1 MTVRIRTM
9 AAADVDGATDALLR
23 GDWGDRRSFFAF
35 AVAHPA
41 CDAIVAVDGDRIV
54 GTGVGTRSGPVGWV
68 GTVFVEAERRGAG
81 LGTALTERICDG
93 LEAAGCRTL
102 ALVATEQGR
111 PLYERMGFEVVDWYV
126 TVEREAPAP
135 ATDEAGGGAPA
146 AGPWAGGAP
155 AAWAGGDRAAG
166 SFAGAG
172 ALVGDRG
179 SGADDV
185 LAGSGAHGGTRSLSP
200 FGPADVA
207 EAAALDRA
215 ATGEDREHLLAA
227 FAAIPGGLALRDT
240 AGALCAF
247 VARAPWGGGATIA
260 PDSADARRIL
270 EARLAA
276 AQAGH
281 RVRAGTLLSNAAGL
295 AVLAAEGWTEAWRA
309 PRLHRGEP
317 LAWHPAAIWGQFN
330 HAIG

>member
-1 MTVRIRTM
+1 VTVRIRAMT
-9 AAADVDGATDALLR
+9 AADVDGAADALLR
-23 GDWGDRRSFFAF
+23 GAWGDRRSFFAF

-54 GTGVGTRSGPVGWV
+54 GTGVGTHNGSVGWV
-68 GTVFVEAERRGAG
+68 GTIFVDAERRRAG

-111 PLYERMGFEVVDWYV
+111 QLYERMGFDIVDWYV

-135 ATDEAGGGAPA
+135 ATHGAGGGAV
-146 AGPWAGGAP
+146 
-155 AAWAGGDRAAG
+155 
-166 SFAGAG
+166 
-172 ALVGDRG
+172 VGD
-179 SGADDV
+179 
-185 LAGSGAHGGTRSLSP
+185 RSLSP
-200 FGPADVA
+200 FGPGDVA
-207 EAAALDRA
+207 EAAVLDRA

-227 FAAIPGGLALRDT
+227 FAAIPGGLGLRDA
-240 AGALCAF
+240 AGAMRGF
-247 VARAPWGGGATIA
+247 VVRAPWGGGGTIA
-260 PDSADARRIL
+260 PDPADARRIL
-270 EARLAA
+270 GARLAA
-276 AQAGH
+276 AQPGH
-281 RVRAGTLLSNAAGL
+281 RVRAGTLLSNATGL

>member
-1 MTVRIRTM
+1 M
-9 AAADVDGATDALLR
+9 D
-23 GDWGDRRSFFAF
+23 
-35 AVAHPA
+35 
-41 CDAIVAVDGDRIV
+41 
-54 GTGVGTRSGPVGWV
+54 
-68 GTVFVEAERRGAG
+68 AERRGAG

-111 PLYERMGFEVVDWYV
+111 PLYERMGFEIVDWYV

-135 ATDEAGGGAPA
+135 ATDGAGGGAV
-146 AGPWAGGAP
+146 
-155 AAWAGGDRAAG
+155 
-166 SFAGAG
+166 
-172 ALVGDRG
+172 VGD
-179 SGADDV
+179 
-185 LAGSGAHGGTRSLSP
+185 RSLSP

-227 FAAIPGGLALRDT
+227 FAAIPGGLALRDA
-240 AGALCAF
+240 AGALRAF
-247 VARAPWGGGATIA
+247 VVRAPWGGGG
-260 PDSADARRIL
+260 DDRARPR
-270 EARLAA
+270 RRAA
-276 AQAGH
+276 HPRGTP
-281 RVRAGTLLSNAAGL
+281 RGRAGRPPRSRRELLSNAAGL
-295 AVLAAEGWTEAWRA
+295 AVLDAEGWTEAWRA

>member
-1 MTVRIRTM
+1 MT
-9 AAADVDGATDALLR
+9 AADVDEATDALLR
-23 GDWGDRRSFFAF
+23 GDWGDRRTFFAF

-111 PLYERMGFEVVDWYV
+111 PLYERLRFEVVDWYV
-126 TVEREAPAP
+126 TVEREAPRPGVP
-135 ATDEAGGGAPA
+135 ASGGGAA
-146 AGPWAGGAP
+146 GAP
-155 AAWAGGDRAAG
+155 ASGGG
-166 SFAGAG
+166 LAGAPASGGGLAG
-172 ALVGDRG
+172 APASSGGAATGRGPGADAVLSG
-179 SGADDV
+179 SGAR
-185 LAGSGAHGGTRSLSP
+185 GGTRSLSP

-207 EAAALDRA
+207 AAAALDRA

-227 FAAIPGGLALRDT
+227 FAAIPGGVALRDA
-240 AGALCAF
+240 AGAVRGF
-247 VARAPWGGGATIA
+247 VVRAPWGGGATIA
-260 PDSADARRIL
+260 PDVADAQRIL

-276 AQAGH
+276 AQPGH

-295 AVLAAEGWTEAWRA
+295 AILAAEGWTEAWRA

-317 LAWHPAAIWGQFN
+317 LTWDPAAIWGQFN